1 MKMQNKEFSVLVRK
15 KESVSGLLRHTDMCL
30 LPVEVQLDESLE

>member
-15 KESVSGLLRHTDMCL
+15 KESVSALLGHTDMRP
-30 LPVEVQLDESLE
+30 LPVEEQLDEPF